1 MESPRSS
8 TAETSQA
15 TISVVWS
22 PRASIAETSHS
33 KSGGSDIEV
42 SSPIYKAK
50 PTCLL
55 LKPGESW
62 TVMITSMT
70 SKRFRWSEEDYEFGL
85 DFGFYVQY
93 SSFSITS
100 GENEVHT
107 LDGSHGS
114 MPFVAIAVICDRPR
128 IRLIPVTRDFN
139 LQSEVYDIEL
149 ADISRG
155 ERMVR
160 ELVKMGCTVIQRPE
174 G

>member
-1 MESPRSS
+1 M
-8 TAETSQA
+8 
-15 TISVVWS
+15 
-22 PRASIAETSHS
+22 IA
-33 KSGGSDIEV
+33 
-42 SSPIYKAK
+42 
-50 PTCLL
+50 
-55 LKPGESW
+55 
-62 TVMITSMT
+62 SMT

-93 SSFSITS
+93 SSFSLTS

-114 MPFVAIAVICDRPR
+114 MPFVAIAVIGDRPR

-149 ADISRG
+149 ADINRG